1 MNMLKNYFS
10 NKYRACK
17 YMTRLQYSVLSSL
30 LCMWYWH
37 ACQCIYK
44 KNTYDNMHCRCLIS
58 FKNLILQ
65 FKNFA
70 YNCENIKLWMPNFNP
85 TICLVYINSAMCFL
99 RFYGGINSL
108 GLLGIYCVCMITCIW
123 NTCTWIE
130 LFHHPFY
137 FIYWLWGYYLLGAIF
152 IIISLLFVYLISTCC

>member
-1 MNMLKNYFS
+1 MHYIWLCILFRKFGRMRLLAAKLNTWLNAKNKNIRKMLIHIHVNMLKNYFS

-37 ACQCIYK
+37 ACQYIYK

-85 TICLVYINSAMCFL
+85 TFCLI
-99 RFYGGINSL
+99 
-108 GLLGIYCVCMITCIW
+108 
-123 NTCTWIE
+123 
-130 LFHHPFY
+130 
-137 FIYWLWGYYLLGAIF
+137 
-152 IIISLLFVYLISTCC
+152 